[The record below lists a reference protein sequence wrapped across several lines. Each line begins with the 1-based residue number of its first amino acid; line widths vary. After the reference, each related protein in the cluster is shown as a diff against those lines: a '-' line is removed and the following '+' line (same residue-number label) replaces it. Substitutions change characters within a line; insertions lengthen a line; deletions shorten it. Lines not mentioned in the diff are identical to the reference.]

1 MCGRDVNIEISET
14 YQTGI
19 FFSALRLRI
28 MGILTMLCSLIGCNA
43 QSEGFKS
50 LSVEEYAKAIEDT
63 TIVRLDVR
71 TAEEY
76 ADGHIENTL
85 NIDVLK
91 DDFQEKA
98 LITLPK
104 DKTIAV
110 NCRSGKRSKNAA
122 KILVKNGYKVIE
134 LDEGYNG
141 WVSKGMPVTKQY
153 SSFQTFLP

>member
-1 MCGRDVNIEISET
+1 M
-14 YQTGI
+14 
-19 FFSALRLRI
+19 RLRI

-43 QSEGFKS
+43 QTEGFKS

-76 ADGHIENTL
+76 ADGHIGKAL

-91 DDFQEKA
+91 SDFEQKA
-98 LITLPK
+98 VATLPK
-104 DKTIAV
+104 DRIIAI

-122 KILVKNGYKVIE
+122 RILVKNGYEVIE
-134 LDEGYNG
+134 LDSGFND
-141 WVSKGMPVTKQY
+141 WTSKGMPVTK
-153 SSFQTFLP
+153 

>member
-1 MCGRDVNIEISET
+1 MKSR
-14 YQTGI
+14 
-19 FFSALRLRI
+19 F
-28 MGILTMLCSLIGCNA
+28 MGILTMLCAIIGCNA
-43 QSEGFKS
+43 QNEGFKS
-50 LSVEEYAKAIEDT
+50 LSVEEYAKEIEDT
-63 TIVRLDVR
+63 TILRLDVR

-98 LITLPK
+98 LIILPK

>member
-1 MCGRDVNIEISET
+1 MKS
-14 YQTGI
+14 
-19 FFSALRLRI
+19 RI
-28 MGILTMLCSLIGCNA
+28 MGILTMLFSLIGCNA

-76 ADGHIENTL
+76 ADGHIEKTL

-91 DDFQEKA
+91 SDFEQRAVAE
-98 LITLPK
+98 LPK

-110 NCRSGKRSKNAA
+110 NCRSGRRSKNAA
-122 KILVKNGYKVIE
+122 RILVKNGYKVIE
-134 LDEGYNG
+134 LDSGFNG
-141 WVSKGMPVTKQY
+141 WTSKGMPVSKEDKE
-153 SSFQTFLP
+153 

>member
-1 MCGRDVNIEISET
+1 M
-14 YQTGI
+14 
-19 FFSALRLRI
+19 RLRI

-50 LSVEEYAKAIEDT
+50 LSV
-63 TIVRLDVR
+63 
-71 TAEEY
+71 EEY

>member
-1 MCGRDVNIEISET
+1 MKS
-14 YQTGI
+14 
-19 FFSALRLRI
+19 RI
-28 MGILTMLCSLIGCNA
+28 MGILTMLFSLIGCNA

-76 ADGHIENTL
+76 ADGHIEKTL

-91 DDFQEKA
+91 SDFEQRAVAE
-98 LITLPK
+98 LPK
-104 DKTIAV
+104 DKTIAI

-122 KILVKNGYKVIE
+122 RILVKNGYKVIE
-134 LDEGYNG
+134 LDSGFNG
-141 WVSKGMPVTKQY
+141 WTSKGMPVSKGDK
-153 SSFQTFLP
+153 